1 MSTQEDILIC
11 LNNALGPLHWLDL
24 AELCDTTPEAI
35 NLATSDLL
43 AKGLIEITGT
53 EQNRTEQIRPRAA
66 SANCVLVPGNQQ
78 MSSTPE
84 GRLTKRLLLA
94 ASERGY
100 RLFRNQRGAGWTGDW
115 TKLKDGSVLI
125 KNPRF
130 VRYGLF
136 DGAADFIGWR
146 QVEVTKD
153 MVGQLVPVFASV
165 EIKTNEGSLS
175 PQQRKWRKNVSK
187 AGAIALVAR
196 SPEDLD

>member
-1 MSTQEDILIC
+1 
-11 LNNALGPLHWLDL
+11 
-24 AELCDTTPEAI
+24 
-35 NLATSDLL
+35 
-43 AKGLIEITGT
+43 
-53 EQNRTEQIRPRAA
+53 
-66 SANCVLVPGNQQ
+66 

-130 VRYGLF
+130 VCYGLF

-146 QVEVTKD
+146 QIEVTED
-153 MVGQLVPVFASV
+153 MVGSLIPVFASV
-165 EIKTNEGSLS
+165 EIKTDDGSLR
-175 PQQRKWRKNVSK
+175 PEQKDWLRNTRK